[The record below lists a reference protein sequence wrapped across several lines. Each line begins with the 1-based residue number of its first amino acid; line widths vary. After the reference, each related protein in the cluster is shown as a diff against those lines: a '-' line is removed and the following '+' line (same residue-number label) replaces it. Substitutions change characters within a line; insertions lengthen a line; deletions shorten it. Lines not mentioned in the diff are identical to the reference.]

1 MPENVIGLYLT
12 LWCGI
17 GMFCAYLYGR
27 KTKKFLWREYVAL
40 IAAPVVGCLGLTY
53 FYGIDIVYFF
63 AASSIVGFIMEYVIG
78 KAYHKT
84 LNTRLWTYGKYNVGG
99 YTSLLT
105 FPMWGVAGVVFWLV
119 SKLVGL
125 S

>member
-1 MPENVIGLYLT
+1 MPDNAIGLYLT
-12 LWCGI
+12 LWCGA

-27 KTKKFLWREYVAL
+27 RTKKFLWREYFAL
-40 IAAPVVGCLGLTY
+40 IAAPVIGCLGLTY
-53 FYGIDIVYFF
+53 FYGIDILYFF

-119 SKLVGL
+119 SRLVGL
-125 S
+125 